1 MPAINSPEL
10 LITDWLA
17 NNFSAWEVTQELR
30 DLAALFDIDIDA
42 IIGTGVR
49 VEALDAFKVGT
60 LWYDSGIEDYESRTV
75 YAVVSGA
82 PVDAVI
88 LHVDIDI
95 IRAQAW
101 AERERFRQLHT
112 TAD

>member
-1 MPAINSPEL
+1 MPSFNSPEL
-10 LITDWLA
+10 VISDWLA
-17 NNFSAWEVTQELR
+17 HNFSAWEVTQELR
-30 DLAALFDIDIDA
+30 DLAELFGIDIDA
-42 IIGTGVR
+42 VIGTGVR

-60 LWYDSGIEDYESRTV
+60 LWYDSGVEDYESRTV

-82 PVDAVI
+82 PVDAII

-101 AERERFRQLHT
+101 ADRERFRQLND